1 MLKRES
7 LQKGVTT
14 IEYALLASL
23 VAIISI
29 LAIGDVGDQLVI
41 LFNAVV
47 NAFPG

>member
-14 IEYALLASL
+14 IECALLASL

-29 LAIGDVGDQLVI
+29 VIIGDELVVFFK
-41 LFNAVV
+41 LL
-47 NAFPG
+47 